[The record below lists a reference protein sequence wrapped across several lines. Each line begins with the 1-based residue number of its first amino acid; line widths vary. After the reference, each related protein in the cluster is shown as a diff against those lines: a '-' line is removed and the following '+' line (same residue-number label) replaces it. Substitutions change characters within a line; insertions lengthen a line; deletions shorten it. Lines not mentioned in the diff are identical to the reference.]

1 MVLAVKSVK
10 QSFLPTPRLLGLMET
25 FRQMVNDCVTIG
37 LENGSSTLK
46 KLSNLSYHKL
56 GKYDVISYYKLC
68 AISHA
73 AGILANR
80 KKSLKRGLKPRKPYA
95 KQLSLISCYGFKV
108 INGVLKVPL
117 GNKQYFDVPLNSYV
131 KRVLSDASL
140 QVRSFML
147 TANSVSMCIS
157 KEVAEIECTSME
169 GVDRNLRN
177 VTFGS
182 SKEVVQYDLSKA
194 VDIAENTRSIVGSFK
209 SNDVRIRR
217 KLYQKYGIRR
227 KRRVDQL
234 LHRLTKAIV
243 QHVKLSKA
251 AIAFED
257 IRHIRRLYQKG
268 NGQGRNYRSRLN
280 GWSFAEVKR
289 QIRYKAQWEGVPVIQ
304 LSVSET
310 RGTSQL
316 CPQCG
321 KKITQADRFRQL
333 FCAQCKKWMDRDV
346 VAAMNLSIKGLA
358 RVASSQGLAGEA
370 MRGNPESVMP
380 VILRVDA
387 SKLAYRV
394 TR

>member
-1 MVLAVKSVK
+1 
-10 QSFLPTPRLLGLMET
+10 MET

-370 MRGNPESVMP
+370 MRRNPESVMP

>member
-1 MVLAVKSVK
+1 
-10 QSFLPTPRLLGLMET
+10 
-25 FRQMVNDCVTIG
+25 
-37 LENGSSTLK
+37 
-46 KLSNLSYHKL
+46 
-56 GKYDVISYYKLC
+56 
-68 AISHA
+68 
-73 AGILANR
+73 
-80 KKSLKRGLKPRKPYA
+80 
-95 KQLSLISCYGFKV
+95 
-108 INGVLKVPL
+108 
-117 GNKQYFDVPLNSYV
+117 
-131 KRVLSDASL
+131 
-140 QVRSFML
+140 
-147 TANSVSMCIS
+147 
-157 KEVAEIECTSME
+157 
-169 GVDRNLRN
+169 
-177 VTFGS
+177 
-182 SKEVVQYDLSKA
+182 
-194 VDIAENTRSIVGSFK
+194 
-209 SNDVRIRR
+209 
-217 KLYQKYGIRR
+217 
-227 KRRVDQL
+227 
-234 LHRLTKAIV
+234 
-243 QHVKLSKA
+243 
-251 AIAFED
+251 
-257 IRHIRRLYQKG
+257 LYQKG